1 MGSQY
6 DRDSLAVIPGIGIT
20 YAEFAKI
27 IELNTNIN
35 LRVGMPAHVLRWRAP
50 IAAGNKS
57 KPAMVDVQPH
67 FIATI
72 AINSPDELT
81 EEEIAAGWILLEE
94 ESGYAKQR
102 ALPPISNV
110 PVHYSGSAGML
121 NRGKLRAGE
130 VGWLKFA
137 DRSIDKWT
145 QVGGPIDPGFQQ
157 FHDLSDA
164 IFDPGLRFGKAAL
177 SVDDTKWVCGPE
189 DGSAG
194 LEIDDVVAPLLPNIA
209 VRTAGDTA
217 TVEAATS
224 VLLGAVATLGVARL
238 TDDVAASGA
247 MVTFMA
253 AVVTALN
260 VIAAAVPVVIAT
272 PIPPTTIGQIS
283 SASTKVKAE

>member
-1 MGSQY
+1 MSSQY

-20 YAEFAKI
+20 YAEYAKI

-35 LRVGMPAHVLRWRAP
+35 LRVGMPAHVLRWRGP

-81 EEEIAAGWILLEE
+81 EEEIAAGWVLLEE

-102 ALPPISNV
+102 ALPAISNV
-110 PVHYSGSAGML
+110 TVHYSGSAGML
-121 NRGKLRAGE
+121 NRGKLRVGE

-137 DRSIDKWT
+137 DRSIDKWA
-145 QVGGPIDPGFQQ
+145 QVGGPIDPGYQQ

-164 IFDPGLRFGKAAL
+164 IFEPGLRFGKVAM
-177 SVDDTKWVCGPE
+177 SVDDTKNVIGPE

-194 LEIDDVVAPLLPNIA
+194 FEIDDVEAPNLPGIA
-209 VRTAGDTA
+209 MRTTGDTA
-217 TVEAATS
+217 TVESAVS
-224 VLLGAVATLGVARL
+224 VLLGAAATLGVARL
-238 TDDVAASGA
+238 TDDVAASGS
-247 MVTFMA
+247 MTTFMN
-253 AVVTALN
+253 AVVAALN
-260 VIAAAVPVVIAT
+260 TIAAAVPVVIF
-272 PIPPTTIGQIS
+272 PPVPPTTIGQIS
-283 SASTKVKAE
+283 EASTKVKAE